1 MIKLNV
7 PFYRQSTDFTCD
19 PACLMMA
26 LKYFFPRTKFSQE
39 LEFDIWREAYG
50 IGIPGCMP
58 QGLAYSSLVRGLNA
72 TLICKKE
79 KIIEISEKIAQGEN
93 KKIALFTSKK
103 LFEKAKINGMTII
116 DKTPDLTDI
125 EKALVNNEL
134 PLVMINMKL
143 LHEQDSPHWIIISGI
158 DKENVRIND
167 PYVED
172 GEGCLV
178 ERNKF
183 LQMLGDLRK
192 YSGIAPRVLLLKI

>member
-1 MIKLNV
+1 MKLDI
-7 PFYRQSTDFTCD
+7 PFYSQSTEFTCD

-26 LKYFFPRTKFSQE
+26 LKYFYSEIELSKE

-58 QGLAYSSLVRGLNA
+58 QGLAYSALVRGLNA

-116 DKTPDLTDI
+116 DKTPDLTD
-125 EKALVNNEL
+125 
-134 PLVMINMKL
+134 
-143 LHEQDSPHWIIISGI
+143 
-158 DKENVRIND
+158 
-167 PYVED
+167 
-172 GEGCLV
+172 
-178 ERNKF
+178 
-183 LQMLGDLRK
+183 
-192 YSGIAPRVLLLKI
+192 